1 MSNFKDALNPKKNHK
16 IKPMAKNDE
25 IFTLKRRTNLLKHIK
40 QMVKAI
46 KTIDRK
52 DKKLINKK
60 KPFSNNDKVL
70 VIFSELID
78 SN

>member
-40 QMVKAI
+40 QIVKAI

-52 DKKLINKK
+52 EKKLMKK
-60 KPFSNNDKVL
+60 KRPLSYIDKEL
-70 VIFSELID
+70 MISSEFID